1 MPRRTS
7 APCECR
13 AAVASAP
20 AKNSRPRRNQSFDGQ
35 TLSMRQDDIK
45 LQVLGTLAGFGGT
58 VAKIGIPILAGA
70 TSYSNFVECMKEI
83 EEQFGEVEL
92 KFKEREDACL
102 GAVDLTTG

>member
-1 MPRRTS
+1 MVVFEVRSKKKCGDYVVS
-7 APCECR
+7 A
-13 AAVASAP
+13 
-20 AKNSRPRRNQSFDGQ
+20 
-35 TLSMRQDDIK
+35 QDDIK

-70 TSYSNFVECMKEI
+70 TSYSNFVECMKEL

-102 GAVDLTTG
+102 GAFDLTTG